1 MTDDRLQGLQTR
13 AVELLEQTDDST
25 EQRQIVA
32 RIAPYGEP
40 ATLFPGLTETYARGA
55 FGDPE
60 PIPLKLERGANHA
73 GPVVGRSIGFD
84 DRDDGLYA
92 TFQVAETRDG
102 DDALELAAMGALG
115 LSAGFLIAED
125 GVRSIG
131 PGEVEIT
138 RADLRETTLTGTP
151 AYRGAVPVEVR
162 STDTQE
168 VSTMDHA
175 DKTEQTTQELSELV
189 TDAVRTAVDEVRSE
203 MVQTAAD
210 ELPAVDATSR
220 GHAYRSIGDVLADMN
235 QHARGLSAGAT
246 ERLTRSIDA
255 GIVSTDGSTLT
266 LETRDGAFDPP
277 VPNSVGAGVAFDQY
291 IPDLLELLREGRP
304 VADLFNSRDLPD
316 DGNKVFLPAVS
327 VGNTV
332 GFQDAQ
338 GSVVERTDQLQ
349 ILTDF
354 PKGTIAG
361 GQPMSIQAQ
370 MWTNPSY
377 FESVVMDLGAAYSEF
392 VDWATINGDPAVETP
407 ASGTGYLGILNAG
420 ATDVP
425 VGGDH
430 TAAIALFGTAW
441 AAVFAGSRRAP
452 IAAAMNSVDWG
463 GFLDAV
469 DTDGRPIVTTDAPSN
484 PAGLGNAAS
493 IGGTIRG
500 LPAVIDDNV
509 PAGNVI
515 LGSYRDA
522 LLFEDSGSPAQI
534 ALTFPSNLQTDVT
547 LYGFSALAIRR
558 PAAFA
563 ILSGIA

>member
-1 MTDDRLQGLQTR
+1 MTTDERLQGLQTR
-13 AVELLEQTDDST
+13 AVQILTRSAEDIEL
-25 EQRQIVA
+25 RQIVA
-32 RIAPYGEP
+32 RVAPYGER
-40 ATLFPGLTETYARGA
+40 AELFPGLTESYAKGA
-55 FGDPE
+55 FEIPE
-60 PIPLKLERGANHA
+60 NPIPLKLETGHRHA
-73 GPVVGRSIGFD
+73 GPVVGRSISFLEA
-84 DRDDGLYA
+84 DDGFYA

-102 DDALELAAMGALG
+102 DDALELSAMGALG
-115 LSAGFLIAED
+115 VSAGFLIADD

-138 RADLRETTLTGTP
+138 RASLRETTLTGTP
-151 AYRGAVPVEVR
+151 AYAGAVPVEVR
-162 STDTQE
+162 STDSGGLQ
-168 VSTMDHA
+168 MDQ

-203 MVQTAAD
+203 MVQTAAA

-220 GHAYRSIGDVLADMN
+220 GHNYRSVGHVLADMN
-235 QHARGLSAGAT
+235 LHARGKDAAAT

-255 GIVSTDGSTLT
+255 GIVSSDGSTLT
-266 LETRDGAFDPP
+266 LQTRAGEFAPP
-277 VPNSVGAGVAFDQY
+277 VPTSVGNGVAFDQF

-327 VGNTV
+327 VGNSV

-338 GSVVERTDQLQ
+338 GDVVERTDQVQ

-354 PKGTIAG
+354 PKSTIAG

-377 FESVVMDLGAAYSEF
+377 FESVVNDLGAAFSEF

-407 ASGTGYLGILNAG
+407 VSGTGYTGILNAG

-452 IAAAMNSVDWG
+452 NSAAMNSLDWG
-463 GFLDAV
+463 EFLNAV
-469 DTDGRPIVTTDAPSN
+469 DTDGRPIVTTDFPQN

-515 LGSYRDA
+515 LSSYRDA